1 MKIDQTIILEHLQYE
16 RDSRWKDLM
25 DGGYSKEEC
34 ISPIKD
40 WTDDML
46 ISFIAFWVFF
56 KQENIEQY
64 WKNYSDD
71 IDLAVKDMCWED
83 LMLYVSNN

>member
-16 RDSRWKDLM
+16 RDSRWEDLM
-25 DGGYSKEEC
+25 AGGYSKEEC

-40 WTDDML
+40 WTDNML
-46 ISFIAFWVFF
+46 IRFIDHWVNTH
-56 KQENIEQY
+56 QDDIEKY

-71 IDLAVKDMCWED
+71 IDLAVKEMCWED
-83 LMLYVSNN
+83 LMLCVSNN